1 MELERERRVGESLGG
16 GTGEVEDLKKRLEDA
31 SQELTVVLRRG
42 DCEKVPQLRFAT
54 LPDLRGIPPKERVA
68 AEAAGMWLERVTDR
82 DKLVHV
88 RIPSPCHSL

>member
-16 GTGEVEDLKKRLEDA
+16 GTGEVEDLKEQLEDA

-54 LPDLRGIPPKERVA
+54 LPDLRGIPPKEGAGEEA
-68 AEAAGMWLERVTDR
+68 AAAGMLHERMTRMILLE
-82 DKLVHV
+82 
-88 RIPSPCHSL
+88 S